1 MAWESYEEREKN
13 VQEARARLDEVI
25 QPFNRSA
32 PRPFTDENAELYR
45 KRTLPMVQQYAP
57 NYQDVKVDDA
67 RGSAFDLL
75 EKQIYDGARQEAR
88 RPTMVPDGEL
98 RQVTRYD
105 ASGRP
110 YYDFFGIP
118 RAWFD
123 NFSAPKKRLVGI
135 RDNRNFQKV

>member
-1 MAWESYEEREKN
+1 MAWETYAEREKN
-13 VQEARARLDEVI
+13 VQEARARLDEAI
-25 QPFNRSA
+25 QPFDRAA

-45 KRTLPMVQQYAP
+45 KRTLPIVQQYAP

-75 EKQIYDGARQEAR
+75 EKEIYDDARQEAH
-88 RPTMVPDGEL
+88 RPTNIPDGEL

-110 YYDFFGIP
+110 YYDFFGSP
-118 RAWFD
+118 RAWMD
-123 NFSAPKKRLVGI
+123 NFAAPKKRLIGI
-135 RDNRNFQKV
+135 LDNRNWQKV

>member
-1 MAWESYEEREKN
+1 MAWETYAEREKN
-13 VQEARARLDEVI
+13 VQEARARLDEAI

-45 KRTLPMVQQYAP
+45 KRTLPIVQQYAP

-75 EKQIYDGARQEAR
+75 EKQIYDDARQEAH
-88 RPTMVPDGEL
+88 RPTNIPDGEL

-110 YYDFFGIP
+110 YYDFFGSP
-118 RAWFD
+118 RAWMD
-123 NFSAPKKRLVGI
+123 NFAAPKKRLIGI
-135 RDNRNFQKV
+135 LDNRNWQKV